1 MSEYN
6 VNIVIGAN
14 FGDEGKGYVSNALS
28 ANKKTLT
35 ILPTGGSQRAHTVDC
50 NNKYYNGR
58 HVYHHFASGTMNGS
72 DTYYGVDFVLN
83 PMEYVR
89 EAKELDE
96 MYNFWELRT
105 NQYASPKCY
114 VTTPF
119 DMFLNQIKEEY
130 RGEGKHGTCGY
141 GVWETIKRNQNSQPR
156 YCLNYEEL
164 YHYLSRD
171 YLAKKGIEPIR
182 KKLIDI
188 RDGYFKGEIERH
200 HITLS
205 NEWKHI
211 VYDDRII
218 QHWIMDAKRMCWCI
232 ECVDVSYA
240 ISKCKPKN
248 IIFEFGQG
256 ILLDCDNLEYA
267 PHLTCAKTG
276 LDGINQLWNKDYKL
290 ILNDAKNVNAYY
302 VTRTYL
308 TRHGIGRL
316 DSECT
321 RNDISDKMEEDKTNV
336 PNPFQN
342 HLRYAPLDYDSLA
355 RRIFIDNE
363 VYNVDVNIVFTH
375 CNELPVKLEELNN
388 AIQGYF
394 ESNVRIYEQFSEKES
409 FENLKNYFLRPLDK
423 A

>member
-1 MSEYN
+1 
-6 VNIVIGAN
+6 
-14 FGDEGKGYVSNALS
+14 
-28 ANKKTLT
+28 
-35 ILPTGGSQRAHTVDC
+35 
-50 NNKYYNGR
+50 
-58 HVYHHFASGTMNGS
+58 MNGS

-164 YHYLSRD
+164 YHCLSRD

-205 NEWKHI
+205 DEWKHI

-276 LDGINQLWNKDYKL
+276 LDGINQLWNQDYKL

-308 TRHGIGRL
+308 TRHGTGRL

-342 HLRYAPLDYDSLA
+342 HLRYAPLDYDSLI
-355 RRIFIDNE
+355 RRIFIDSE
-363 VYNVDVNIVFTH
+363 MYNVDVNIVFTH

-388 AIQGYF
+388 AIQSYF

-409 FENLKNYFLRPLDK
+409 FENLKNYFLKPLDK